1 MGIIKVNL
9 LEIGHEQHELLIS
22 LKSDLKSLESVQEV
36 LDDDG
41 GNVFQGAL
49 ALVEMML
56 EIGYHS
62 PGCTNEQPPVDSCS
76 TGMKTVVPEGPSPS
90 MVAGPDAQFDS
101 HLQTNLTSE
110 PNGKKVQY
118 PRRIEDEPDLL
129 DNQAVCQVVDQDQ
142 KGGDQPSPPLP
153 HVGYEIGLEER
164 PFPERDTSLAGA
176 DWREE
181 SSIPDGG
188 ISGLHRG
195 KRTID
200 HGSPPLSPRPY
211 QSPPARDVCLSGK
224 ERSSSPIS

>member
-1 MGIIKVNL
+1 M
-9 LEIGHEQHELLIS
+9 
-22 LKSDLKSLESVQEV
+22 
-36 LDDDG
+36 DDDG

-76 TGMKTVVPEGPSPS
+76 TGMKTLVPEGASPF

-101 HLQTNLTSE
+101 HLQTNLTGE

-129 DNQAVCQVVDQDQ
+129 DDQAVCQVADQVQ

-188 ISGLHRG
+188 INGLHTDNVQPDRTHGVEHVHRSHAVMHASGDNLLVTINGDHQYAAMPALRPRAGFPFDRG
-195 KRTID
+195 RQVMTED
-200 HGSPPLSPRPY
+200 DG
-211 QSPPARDVCLSGK
+211 
-224 ERSSSPIS
+224 